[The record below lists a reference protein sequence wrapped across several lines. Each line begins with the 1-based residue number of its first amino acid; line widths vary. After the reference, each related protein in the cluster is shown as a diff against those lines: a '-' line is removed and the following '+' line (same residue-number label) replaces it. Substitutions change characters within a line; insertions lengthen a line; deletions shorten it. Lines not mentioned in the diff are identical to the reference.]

1 MKRFVAAIALAAL
14 AVEANAFF
22 RVAEIDGRDWA
33 VDSEGRCTW
42 LAGVDHVRAG
52 GWRCEALGYSPYG
65 RFVET
70 NYASRAE
77 WADETVARL
86 KEWGFNM
93 LSFAHDRE
101 VRHAGLAH
109 ALGVAF
115 SDEFGRRGGD
125 WTISPGTAKTP
136 GVAFP
141 NVFHP
146 DFAEACVEIARR
158 KCAPHKDD
166 PWLVGWFLDNE
177 LAWWGVARKAL
188 DTGLFDRI
196 AALPPQHSARKAL
209 SAFLRERGMYTNSQ
223 CPQLSTNIN
232 ANSGNPV
239 KNGLGT
245 TSLCDN
251 SASLRLC
258 VENVSAS
265 AKREF
270 LALVA
275 ERYFAATAA
284 AVRAA
289 DPNHLV
295 LGCRFAGFSG
305 AADVVWQAA
314 GRHCDVVSVNVYP
327 WVELGSGAVLDRR
340 GGVPLADRLAERRA
354 LAGRPLFVSEWSFS
368 ALDAGRPCSAGAGE
382 RFRTQRE
389 RADAAAL
396 ALRAMIAAPG
406 VVGASWFMW
415 VDEPALGV
423 APYFP
428 EDCNY
433 GLVGEDGRPYGDL
446 VGALSAVLAG
456 GTYHVSADATTG
468 ASSPH
473 RAGGTHSV
481 ADGGVRPDGSW
492 SISNGCAD
500 ISGRGGD
507 GAPLASAVAFGG
519 RVVGSCGALL
529 EWSDGGRRA
538 WTEATNDVLASVSRD
553 AGGGVSATV
562 SGECR
567 SGAMRARIAVRF
579 SLAPGRGDALAEI
592 VSLEN
597 LGDAPLVVRGL
608 FLRPFA
614 SGGGIRPGFHARNLY
629 GEPDR
634 AAWLLS
640 DGSEYAL
647 ETSDDSLSGLRF
659 WIDGAGTQHPDACFA
674 PDRPLTLS
682 PGETWT
688 PAAPMS
694 ARLAFG
700 PAR

>member
-1 MKRFVAAIALAAL
+1 MKSVAAAFCLAAAIVL
-14 AVEANAFF
+14 AGGQQSVSATSARTDPGHPHGTETPNFF
-22 RVAEIDGRDWA
+22 RVAEFDGRDWV
-33 VDSEGRCTW
+33 VDPAGRCTW

-52 GWRCEALGYSPYG
+52 GWHCEALGYSPYG

-77 WADETVARL
+77 WAAETVGHLRA
-86 KEWGFNM
+86 WGFNM

-115 SDEFGRRGGD
+115 SDEFGKRGGD

-146 DFAEACVEIARR
+146 DFAEACAEIARR
-158 KCAPHKDD
+158 KCAQHRDD

-177 LAWWGVARKAL
+177 LAWWGIARNAL
-188 DTGLFDRI
+188 DTGLFDLVV
-196 AALPPQHSARKAL
+196 ALPPEHSARKAL
-209 SAFLRERGMYTNSQ
+209 EKWIAE
-223 CPQLSTNIN
+223 
-232 ANSGNPV
+232 
-239 KNGLGT
+239 KNGMSFDAAPGIF
-245 TSLCDN
+245 
-251 SASLRLC
+251 C
-258 VENVSAS
+258 VENAS
-265 AKREF
+265 PALKREF

-275 ERYFAATAA
+275 ERYFAATVA

-314 GRHCDVVSVNVYP
+314 GRHCDIVSVNAYP
-327 WVELGSGAVLDRR
+327 WVELGSETVFDRR
-340 GGVPLADRLAERRA
+340 GGIPLADRLAEKRA
-354 LAGRPLFVSEWSFS
+354 LARRPLFVSEWSFS

-389 RADAAAL
+389 RAAAASI
-396 ALRAMIAAPG
+396 ALRAMIASPG

-428 EDCNY
+428 ENCNY
-433 GLVGEDGRPYGDL
+433 GLVGEDGRPYEEL
-446 VGALSAVLAG
+446 VGALAAVLADP
-456 GTYHVSADATTG
+456 AAALG
-468 ASSPH
+468 A
-473 RAGGTHSV
+473 AGGV
-481 ADGGVRPDGSW
+481 NPDGSW
-492 SISNGCAD
+492 SISNGCAEV
-500 ISGRGGD
+500 SGRCGD
-507 GAPLASAVAFGG
+507 GAPLASSLAFGS

-538 WTEATNDVLASVSRD
+538 WTEATNRVAASVSRER
-553 AGGGVSATV
+553 GVAAATV

-567 SGAMRARIAVRF
+567 SGAMRARITIRF
-579 SLAPGRGDALAEI
+579 SLAPGSADVTAQI

-597 LGDAPLVVRGL
+597 LGDAPLVARGL

-614 SGGGIRPGFHARNLY
+614 LGEGIRPGFHARNLY
-629 GEPDR
+629 GEQDR
-634 AAWLLS
+634 AAWLLP
-640 DGSEYAL
+640 GGGEYYLA
-647 ETSDDSLSGLRF
+647 TADARLSGLRF
-659 WIDGAGTQHPDACFA
+659 WLDKSGVQHPDACFA
-674 PDRPLTLS
+674 PERPLTLA
-682 PGETWT
+682 PGESWT
-688 PAAPMS
+688 PDVPIS
-694 ARLAFG
+694 ARLG
-700 PAR
+700 LDPR

>member
-1 MKRFVAAIALAAL
+1 MKCVAATISLAAL
-14 AVEANAFF
+14 FAVPDAAKAAPGPQAEVAGFF
-22 RVAEIDGRDWA
+22 RVAEIDGRDMA
-33 VDSEGRCTW
+33 IDPEGRGTW
-42 LAGVDHVRAG
+42 LVGVDHVRAG
-52 GWRCEALGYSPYG
+52 GWHCEALGYSPYG

-77 WADETVARL
+77 WAAETVARL
-86 KEWGFNM
+86 RSWGFNM

-146 DFAEACVEIARR
+146 DFAEACAEIARR
-158 KCAPHKDD
+158 KCAQHRDD

-177 LAWWGVARKAL
+177 LAWWGIARNAL
-188 DTGLFDRI
+188 DTGLFDLV
-196 AALPPQHSARKAL
+196 ASLPPEHSARKAL
-209 SAFLRERGMYTNSQ
+209 AAFLRD
-223 CPQLSTNIN
+223 
-232 ANSGNPV
+232 V
-239 KNGLGT
+239 
-245 TSLCDN
+245 
-251 SASLRLC
+251 C

-265 AKREF
+265 TKREF
-270 LALVA
+270 LAFAA
-275 ERYFAATAA
+275 ERYFAATVA

-314 GRHCDVVSVNVYP
+314 GRHCDIVSVNAYP
-327 WVELGSGAVLDRR
+327 WVELGSETMFDRR
-340 GGVPLADRLAERRA
+340 GGIPLADRLAEKRA
-354 LAGRPLFVSEWSFS
+354 LARRPLFVSEWSFS

-389 RADAAAL
+389 RAAAAAL
-396 ALRAMIAAPG
+396 ALRTMVASPD

-428 EDCNY
+428 ENCNY
-433 GLVGEDGRPYGDL
+433 GLVGEDGRPYEEL
-446 VGALSAVLAG
+446 VGALAAVLADP
-456 GTYHVSADATTG
+456 AAALG
-468 ASSPH
+468 A
-473 RAGGTHSV
+473 AGGV
-481 ADGGVRPDGSW
+481 NPDGSW
-492 SISNGCAD
+492 SISNGCAEV
-500 ISGRGGD
+500 SGRCGD
-507 GAPLASAVAFGG
+507 GAPLASSLAFGS

-538 WTEATNDVLASVSRD
+538 WTEATNRVAASVSRER
-553 AGGGVSATV
+553 GVAAATV

-567 SGAMRARIAVRF
+567 SGAMRARITIRF
-579 SLAPGRGDALAEI
+579 SLAPGSEDVTAEI

-597 LGDAPLVVRGL
+597 LGDAPLVARGL

-614 SGGGIRPGFHARNLY
+614 LGEGIRPGFHARNLY
-629 GEPDR
+629 GEQDR
-634 AAWLLS
+634 AAWLLP
-640 DGSEYAL
+640 DGGEYFLA
-647 ETSDDSLSGLRF
+647 TTDSRLSGLRF
-659 WIDGAGTQHPDACFA
+659 WLDKSGAQHPDACFA
-674 PDRPLTLS
+674 PELPLTLA
-682 PGETWT
+682 PGGTWT
-688 PAAPMS
+688 PDAPIS
-694 ARLAFG
+694 ACIGLSR
-700 PAR
+700 R